1 MQFCRLGLKLREA
14 GVLHFLFSREAGV
27 WKAVDKSSL
36 PSSTTRNPSFSL
48 VNREDRPLDG
58 DMNEDRLFDPTDD
71 RLYNAS
77 EGRSPTP
84 KLLRIF

>member
-1 MQFCRLGLKLREA
+1 MQFCRLALKLREA
-14 GVLHFLFSREAGV
+14 GVLLFLLSLEAGV

-48 VNREDRPLDG
+48 VSREDRLIDG
-58 DMNEDRLFDPTDD
+58 DTNEDRLFDATDD

-77 EGRSPTP
+77 EGRSPTT